1 MPKKEL
7 YEAIATL
14 VGVVIGAGV
23 LGIPYVVQQAGLWVG
38 LLDIALIGIA
48 VLFINLFLGEIVL
61 RTKGDHQLTGYAN
74 KYLGKWGKALMAF
87 SMIFGIYG
95 AMIAYLIGEGKAFTA
110 IFGGTPIIWS
120 LIYFAFVAFIVY
132 IGLKAVEESELLMS
146 AAFIIVIVLISILA
160 FSTVKIENL
169 AGFDLTNIMVPYGVI
184 LFAFLGAVG
193 IPEMKEEL
201 INNRKCLKKAIIIG
215 SLIPLFIYLLFAFVV
230 VGASGIHITEVA
242 TIGLGRLL
250 GEKMVI
256 LGNLFAVFAMATSF
270 IALGLALQEM
280 YNYDYKLSRRLSW
293 ALSCFVPLVIFFAL
307 SFFGMLSFVS
317 VLGITGAVAGGIDG
331 VLISMMFLKAKTA
344 GDRKPEYVLNIN
356 KGWCLILAFLF
367 ILGIIHQIILFFV

>member
-23 LGIPYVVQQAGLWVG
+23 LGIPYVVQQAGLWIG

-48 VLFINLFLGEIVL
+48 ILFINLFLGEIVL
-61 RTKGDHQLTGYAN
+61 RTKGDHQLTGYAS

-95 AMIAYLIGEGKAFTA
+95 AMIAYLIGEGKAFAA
-110 IFGGTPIIWS
+110 IFGGNPLIWS
-120 LIYFAFVAFIVY
+120 LVYFAFVAFIVY
-132 IGLKAVEESELLMS
+132 IGLKAVEESELFMS
-146 AAFIIVIVLISILA
+146 AAFIIVIVLICILA
-160 FSTVKIENL
+160 FGAIKIENL

-215 SLIPLFIYLLFAFVV
+215 SLIPLLVYLLFAFVV
-230 VGASGIHITEVA
+230 VGASGAKITEVA

-280 YNYDYKLSRRLSW
+280 YNYDYKLGKKLSW
-293 ALSCFVPLVIFFAL
+293 ALSCFVPLLIFFVL

-331 VLISMMFLKAKTA
+331 VLIAMMFLKAKTA

-356 KGWCLILAFLF
+356 KGWCIILAFLF
-367 ILGIIHQIILFFV
+367 ILGIIHQMILFFV

>member
-23 LGIPYVVQQAGLWVG
+23 LGVPYVVQQAGLWVG
-38 LLDIALIGIA
+38 LLDIVMIGIA
-48 VLFINLFLGEIVL
+48 ILFINLFLGEIVL
-61 RTKGDHQLTGYAN
+61 RTKGNHQLTGYAN

-95 AMIAYLIGEGKAFTA
+95 AMIAYLIGEGKALTA
-110 IFGGTPIIWS
+110 IFGGTPLIWS
-120 LIYFAFVAFIVY
+120 LAYFAVVALIVH
-132 IGLKAVEESELLMS
+132 IGLKAVEESELFMS
-146 AAFIIVIVLISILA
+146 AAFIIVIVLICILA
-160 FSTVKIENL
+160 FGAIKIENL

-201 INNRKCLKKAIIIG
+201 ISNRKCLKKAIIIG
-215 SLIPLFIYLLFAFVV
+215 SLIPLFVYLLFASVV
-230 VGASGIHITEVA
+230 VGASGSNITEVA
-242 TIGLGRLL
+242 TIGLGSLL

-256 LGNLFAVFAMATSF
+256 LGNLFAIFAMATSF

-280 YNYDYKLSRRLSW
+280 YNYDYKLSRKLSW
-293 ALSCFVPLVIFFAL
+293 ALSCFVPLAAFLML
-307 SFFGMLSFVS
+307 SFFNMLSFVS
-317 VLGITGAVAGGIDG
+317 VLGITGAVAGGLDG

-356 KGWCLILAFLF
+356 KGWCVILAFLF
-367 ILGIIHQIILFFV
+367 ILGIVHQMILFFI